1 MNRIIF
7 MLLVGLAAPCAF
19 AQNPVNSK
27 GPLITNPIGF
37 GDIFQMLIGLIIVL
51 GIIFAMAW
59 IIKRM
64 GHVPVRMQGALK
76 VLCGISVGQ
85 RERIMLIQ
93 VGEQQLLVGIA
104 PGQIRTLHVLQQPVG
119 VNNTGTSASVQSFAE
134 KLQAMIKG
142 RQP

>member
-1 MNRIIF
+1 MNRLIIA
-7 MLLVGLAAPCAF
+7 LLVALTTPAVF
-19 AQNPVNSK
+19 AQNPSSSK
-27 GPLITNPIGF
+27 GPLITSPIGV
-37 GDIFQMLIGLIIVL
+37 GDFLQMLIGLIIVL

-59 IIKRM
+59 LIRRM

-104 PGQIRTLHVLQQPVG
+104 PGQIRTLHVLAHPVG
-119 VNNTGTSASVQSFAE
+119 LHDAAAPASAQSFAE
-134 KLQAMIKG
+134 KLQAIMKG